1 MPATSRF
8 AKARRTLHPVVEEA
22 AILFANGQDEAAL
35 ATLEAAAAAG
45 GLDTAANQVWAMLFD
60 LYQLLGSREQFD
72 KRALEYSMKYEKSPP
87 TWVEPA
93 KQSLGPA
100 LTTGGTAFVAFTGLL
115 GESADKTVKQ
125 LEKIIAGHPVARV
138 EFGKLQSVDTLG
150 AEILLKA
157 MRAARKRKCEL
168 VMSGPEKLVELLKG
182 KIEVGKREDETLWM
196 LLLELYQQMAQQD
209 PFEEWAVNY
218 AITFEVSPPSW
229 ESRPAAKKPVPAAAS
244 PDAGADPDVFPLAG
258 EMYSA
263 GSDAFRQLVDFAT
276 DRKQVLIDCSALKRM
291 DFVSA
296 GLFLNT
302 LTNLQITGC
311 SVTIR
316 HPNQLIFA
324 LFGVLGINQVAHVE
338 AAQVLTLSS
347 IFLRFLSGSS
357 MEQYHGT
364 TILSV
369 RRGARVA
376 LGGDGQVTLG
386 NIVIKASA
394 RKVRR
399 LYQEKI
405 LAGFAGGTADAFTL
419 FERFEAKLEKHQGN
433 LLRSAVELAKDWRT
447 DRILRRLEAM
457 LAVADRQ
464 TSLVITGNGDVLEPE
479 LGIVAIG
486 SGGPY
491 AQAAAR
497 ALLENTEL
505 APEEIVKKSLDRRR
519 RPVHLHQPEPRH
531 RGAGVR
537 REAREVQAKP
547 LIARTAHS

>member
-1 MPATSRF
+1 
-8 AKARRTLHPVVEEA
+8 
-22 AILFANGQDEAAL
+22 
-35 ATLEAAAAAG
+35 
-45 GLDTAANQVWAMLFD
+45 
-60 LYQLLGSREQFD
+60 
-72 KRALEYSMKYEKSPP
+72 
-87 TWVEPA
+87 
-93 KQSLGPA
+93 
-100 LTTGGTAFVAFTGLL
+100 
-115 GESADKTVKQ
+115 
-125 LEKIIAGHPVARV
+125 
-138 EFGKLQSVDTLG
+138 
-150 AEILLKA
+150 
-157 MRAARKRKCEL
+157 
-168 VMSGPEKLVELLKG
+168 
-182 KIEVGKREDETLWM
+182 
-196 LLLELYQQMAQQD
+196 
-209 PFEEWAVNY
+209 
-218 AITFEVSPPSW
+218 
-229 ESRPAAKKPVPAAAS
+229 
-244 PDAGADPDVFPLAG
+244 
-258 EMYSA
+258 MYSA

-276 DRKQVLIDCSALKRM
+276 DREQVLIDCSALKRM

-302 LTNLQITGC
+302 LTNLQITGS

-316 HPNQLIFA
+316 DPNQLIFA
-324 LFGVLGINQVAHVE
+324 LFSVLGINQVAHVE

-347 IFLRFLSGSS
+347 ILLRFLSGSS

-505 APEEIVKKSLDRRR
+505 APEEIVRKSLDRRR
-519 RPVHLHQPEPRH
+519 RPVHLHQPEPRD
-531 RGAGVR
+531 RSSGVRVR
-537 REAREVQAKP
+537 REGQEKP
-547 LIARTAHS
+547 LTPRTPHSEPLTPYS